1 MRDAQS
7 SQEKAF
13 SAVLCANRALLL
25 EQLERDG
32 SFELVRR
39 LREEVKAETDWFSS
53 STEDITWSFVQE
65 CLLLLLTLK
74 HCLSA
79 ELELFKRIPAS
90 SEAKQHTA
98 EMVPPLSPD
107 VLGVTQQ
114 KMLGAALQFVIS
126 LGLCPYLAPG
136 VGVPLA
142 RRSAFGAIVENL
154 VHHRTVQAA
163 RRRLF
168 ITTNVLLQFA
178 ELSSLGTLVFTQHL
192 NDLIAALCQ
201 LGYQP
206 QHVQTHSTEEKVTYT
221 LKYRCFKKT
230 F

>member
-7 SQEKAF
+7 SQEKAL
-13 SAVLCANRALLL
+13 SVVLCANRALLL

-39 LREEVKAETDWFSS
+39 LRGEVKAETDWFSS
-53 STEDITWSFVQE
+53 STEDLTWSFVQE

-74 HCLSA
+74 HHLSA
-79 ELELFKRIPAS
+79 ELELFKRTPAA

-142 RRSAFGAIVENL
+142 RRSAFGAVVETL
-154 VHHRTVQAA
+154 VRHRTVQAA

-168 ITTNVLLQFA
+168 ITTNVLLQFS

-206 QHVQTHSTEEKVTYT
+206 QHVQTNSTEEKVTYT
-221 LKYRCFKKT
+221 LEYRCFKKT